1 MVVTVGGQASNG
13 DGFTVIAAAPTIS
26 NLSPSSGPVGT
37 AVTVTGTNFGATQG
51 SSTVTFNGTAA
62 TPTSWSA
69 SSIVAPVPTGATSG
83 NVVVTV
89 GGVASNSIGF
99 TVAAP
104 GTISFRQVNST
115 NPQTPQSTATV
126 AYTAAQTG
134 GDLNVVVVGW
144 NDSTATIS
152 SVADSAGNPYSLA
165 VGPTVQTGTA
175 TQAIYYAKNIVASA
189 ANTNSVT
196 VTFSTAAN
204 YPDIRIVDYAGLDP
218 SNPLDVSAAAQDT
231 STSSNSGAVTTTNAN
246 DLLVGAN
253 LVQSVT
259 TSAGTGY
266 TSRVIT
272 TPSGDILEDQIVAT
286 AGSYSATATISPSA
300 AWIMQMVAFRGA
312 SGGVVA
318 PPSITSLS
326 PSSGPVGTAVTVT
339 GTNFGSAQGSS
350 TITFNGT
357 AATPTSWSA
366 SSIVAP
372 VPVGATTGNVVVT
385 VGGQASNSDGLT
397 VTPPSPTITS
407 VNPSSGPVG
416 TAVTVTGTNFGS
428 TQGTSTITFNGTV
441 ATPASWSATSIVAPV
456 PAGATS
462 GNVVVTVGGQ
472 ASNGDGFTVI
482 AAAPTISNLSPS
494 SGPVGTAVTVTG
506 TNFGSTQG
514 SSTVTF
520 NGTVATPTSWSASSI
535 VAPVPTGATSGN
547 VVVTVGGQ
555 ASNSIGFT
563 VAAPGTISFRQVN
576 STNPQT
582 PQSTATVAYT
592 AAQTGGDLNVVVVG
606 WNNSTATISSVAD
619 SAGNTYLLAVGPT
632 VQTGT
637 ATQAIYYAKYIAAA
651 TANTNS
657 VTVTFSTAANYPDIR
672 IAEYAGLD
680 PSNPLDVSAAAQ
692 DTSTSSNSGAVTTT
706 NANDLLV
713 GANLVQS
720 VTTAAGTGYTSR
732 VITTPSGDILE
743 DQIVA
748 TAGSYS
754 ATATISPSAAWI
766 MQMVAFRGA
775 SSGAGAPP
783 SITSVSP
790 SSGPVGTAVT
800 VTGTNFGSTQGS
812 STITFNGTAAT
823 PTSWSASSI
832 VAPVPVGATTG
843 NVVVTVG
850 GQASNSD
857 GFTVTPPSPTITS
870 VSPSSGLVGTTV
882 TVTGTNF
889 GSAQGSSTIT
899 FNGTVATPASWSA
912 TSIVAPVPTG
922 ATSGNVVV
930 TVSNVASNGVNF
942 TVGTTVSTGPTLV
955 QHVSSSNNRSISFG
969 FPNCYYFQLPNPAT
983 QGNAIIVG
991 FTFSNNPTP
1000 TVTDDQN
1007 NSYAIVQNYY
1017 DSADN
1022 QSVAI
1027 AAAFNVSAGA
1037 RNISVCFSSDPGAYV
1052 QPMATEFDNVI
1063 AVDGFG
1069 TGSNGTGTS
1078 VTAGSLQPTL
1088 SGDLAYQIVFSLSAN
1103 QSSFTAGSQG
1113 NISWNLLSADLMD
1126 GWAGQYGVYDSTSVI
1141 NPTMSMG
1148 TSQNWV
1154 TAAILLKQ
1162 GSAGSVPSGMRVVHM
1177 VHENIPYNIY
1187 AGGTENPFPNPLP
1200 LQFPASGNLLV
1211 AMIGGGDES
1220 ETITSMTDTN
1230 NNTWSQAGSTFIAPN
1245 SDTVQTYYAGNAT
1258 SSSNL
1263 GLTLNWTG
1271 TSGDF
1276 TIFLYDVTGAA
1287 SSPLDTATGA
1297 TGNQDSTNGTLTV
1310 PYTLTPAQSGELI
1323 FTDIMWDF
1331 NTAAG
1336 LSSNTETSYFDTNT
1350 FSGESL
1356 SGPEPVDEN
1365 NGWGHVIYTG
1375 TTAISFTWSQ
1385 LSNTLPAGN
1394 WASMAVA
1401 FLPANPPEN

>member
-1 MVVTVGGQASNG
+1 
-13 DGFTVIAAAPTIS
+13 
-26 NLSPSSGPVGT
+26 
-37 AVTVTGTNFGATQG
+37 
-51 SSTVTFNGTAA
+51 
-62 TPTSWSA
+62 
-69 SSIVAPVPTGATSG
+69 
-83 NVVVTV
+83 
-89 GGVASNSIGF
+89 
-99 TVAAP
+99 
-104 GTISFRQVNST
+104 
-115 NPQTPQSTATV
+115 
-126 AYTAAQTG
+126 
-134 GDLNVVVVGW
+134 
-144 NDSTATIS
+144 
-152 SVADSAGNPYSLA
+152 
-165 VGPTVQTGTA
+165 
-175 TQAIYYAKNIVASA
+175 
-189 ANTNSVT
+189 
-196 VTFSTAAN
+196 
-204 YPDIRIVDYAGLDP
+204 
-218 SNPLDVSAAAQDT
+218 
-231 STSSNSGAVTTTNAN
+231 
-246 DLLVGAN
+246 
-253 LVQSVT
+253 
-259 TSAGTGY
+259 
-266 TSRVIT
+266 
-272 TPSGDILEDQIVAT
+272 
-286 AGSYSATATISPSA
+286 
-300 AWIMQMVAFRGA
+300 
-312 SGGVVA
+312 
-318 PPSITSLS
+318 
-326 PSSGPVGTAVTVT
+326 
-339 GTNFGSAQGSS
+339 
-350 TITFNGT
+350 
-357 AATPTSWSA
+357 
-366 SSIVAP
+366 
-372 VPVGATTGNVVVT
+372 
-385 VGGQASNSDGLT
+385 
-397 VTPPSPTITS
+397 
-407 VNPSSGPVG
+407 VG

-441 ATPASWSATSIVAPV
+441 ATPTSWSAT
-456 PAGATS
+456 
-462 GNVVVTVGGQ
+462 
-472 ASNGDGFTVI
+472 
-482 AAAPTISNLSPS
+482 
-494 SGPVGTAVTVTG
+494 
-506 TNFGSTQG
+506 
-514 SSTVTF
+514 
-520 NGTVATPTSWSASSI
+520 
-535 VAPVPTGATSGN
+535 
-547 VVVTVGGQ
+547 
-555 ASNSIGFT
+555 
-563 VAAPGTISFRQVN
+563 
-576 STNPQT
+576 
-582 PQSTATVAYT
+582 
-592 AAQTGGDLNVVVVG
+592 
-606 WNNSTATISSVAD
+606 
-619 SAGNTYLLAVGPT
+619 
-632 VQTGT
+632 
-637 ATQAIYYAKYIAAA
+637 
-651 TANTNS
+651 
-657 VTVTFSTAANYPDIR
+657 
-672 IAEYAGLD
+672 
-680 PSNPLDVSAAAQ
+680 
-692 DTSTSSNSGAVTTT
+692 
-706 NANDLLV
+706 
-713 GANLVQS
+713 
-720 VTTAAGTGYTSR
+720 
-732 VITTPSGDILE
+732 
-743 DQIVA
+743 
-748 TAGSYS
+748 
-754 ATATISPSAAWI
+754 
-766 MQMVAFRGA
+766 
-775 SSGAGAPP
+775 
-783 SITSVSP
+783 
-790 SSGPVGTAVT
+790 
-800 VTGTNFGSTQGS
+800 
-812 STITFNGTAAT
+812 
-823 PTSWSASSI
+823 SI

-870 VSPSSGLVGTTV
+870 VSPSSGPVGTAV

-889 GSAQGSSTIT
+889 GSTQGSSTVT
-899 FNGTVATPASWSA
+899 FNGTAATPTSWSA
-912 TSIVAPVPTG
+912 SSIVAPVPAG

-969 FPNCYYFQLPNPAT
+969 FPNCYYFRLPNPAT

-1287 SSPLDTATGA
+1287 TSPLDTATGA

-1331 NTAAG
+1331 NTAMG